1 MFQIL
6 KQTDGLRG
14 SFVRLIKMGVD
25 DFTVLIRSSDD
36 GRFHH
41 RYVGPDLIKAE
52 EIFTSES
59 DKLLFN
65 VD

>member
-1 MFQIL
+1 MFEIL

-36 GRFHH
+36 GRLHH
-41 RYVGPDLIKAE
+41 RYVGPDLRKAE

-59 DKLLFN
+59 DKILFN
-65 VD
+65 VN

>member
-1 MFQIL
+1 M
-6 KQTDGLRG
+6 
-14 SFVRLIKMGVD
+14 RLIKMGVD